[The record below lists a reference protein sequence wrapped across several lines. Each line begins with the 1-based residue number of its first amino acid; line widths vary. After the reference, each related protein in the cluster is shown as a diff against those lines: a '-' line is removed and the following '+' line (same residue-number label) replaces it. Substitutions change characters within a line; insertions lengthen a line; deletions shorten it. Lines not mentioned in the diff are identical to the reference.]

1 MILIV
6 ELKNKNG
13 DRDMKQSG
21 KFFPGWPAASEGSR
35 KIEDTGRYVTLKV
48 VDEHPHKERGYN
60 PYDTVAHALDTR
72 RRDVWRHKPK
82 RA

>member
-1 MILIV
+1 
-6 ELKNKNG
+6 
-13 DRDMKQSG
+13 MKQSG
-21 KFFPGWPAASEGSR
+21 KFFPGSPADDGDSR
-35 KIEDTGRYVTLKV
+35 KIETTGQYVNLTV

-60 PYDTVAHALDTR
+60 PYDSGHARVTP